1 MKVAVFSTK
10 SYDREYLDE
19 ANATAKHDLVY
30 FDSSLKSRTTKLAE
44 NFDAVCVFVNDILSQ
59 EVVESLASL
68 KVKAIVLRCAGFNNV
83 DVETACKLGLK
94 VLRVPAY
101 SPNAVAEHAVA
112 LIMALNRKTHKAY
125 NRVREGNF
133 SIERLMGF
141 ELSGKTVGVV
151 GTGRIGA
158 SFAQIMKGFG
168 CKVAAYDLYPNP
180 ALADSGVV
188 YLSLEELLRQSD
200 IISLHCPLTPE
211 TNRMINK
218 SSLGLM
224 KKGVMLINTS
234 RGKLIDSE
242 AAIEALKEGQLGYLG
257 IDVYEQEEKLF
268 FKDLSEIVI
277 LDDKISRLMTF
288 PNVLVT
294 SHQAYFTDNA
304 LTQIANTTIQNL
316 TDFENG
322 NINSQNQVCAD
333 RIKQLSIFSICQQ
346 NG

>member
-19 ANATAKHDLVY
+19 ANDASKHDLVY
-30 FDSSLKSRTTKLAE
+30 FETSLKPRTTKLAE
-44 NFDAVCVFVNDILSQ
+44 NFDAVCVFVNDILSK
-59 EVVESLASL
+59 EVIESLASL

-83 DVETACKLGLK
+83 DIETACRLGLK

-112 LIMALNRKTHKAY
+112 LILTLNRKTHKAY

-141 ELSGKTVGVV
+141 ELSGKTVGVI

-158 SFAQIMKGFG
+158 SFARIMQGFG
-168 CKVAAYDLYPNP
+168 SKVVAYDVYPSP
-180 ALADSGVV
+180 ALVDAGVE
-188 YLSLEELLRQSD
+188 YLTLEEVFRKSD

-218 SSLGLM
+218 NTLGIM
-224 KKGVMLINTS
+224 KKGAMLINTS

-294 SHQAYFTDNA
+294 AHQAYFTDNA
-304 LTQIANTTIQNL
+304 LTQIAQTTLQNL
-316 TDFENG
+316 TDLENR
-322 NINSQNQVCAD
+322 NINPQNQVCAD
-333 RIKQLSIFSICQQ
+333 RIK
-346 NG
+346 

>member
-19 ANATAKHDLVY
+19 ANGTSEHDLVY
-30 FDSSLKSRTTKLAE
+30 FETSLKPRTTKLAE
-44 NFDAVCVFVNDILSQ
+44 HFDAVCVFVNDILSK
-59 EVVESLASL
+59 EVLESLASL

-83 DVETACKLGLK
+83 ELETACRLGLK

-112 LIMALNRKTHKAY
+112 LIMTLNRKTHKAY

-141 ELSGKTVGVV
+141 ELYGKTVGVI

-158 SFAQIMKGFG
+158 SFARIMQGFG
-168 CKVAAYDLYPNP
+168 SKVVAYDVYPSP
-180 ALADSGVV
+180 ALVEAGVD
-188 YLSLEELLRQSD
+188 YLTLEEVFRKSD

-218 SSLGLM
+218 NTLGIM
-224 KKGVMLINTS
+224 KKGAMLINTS

-294 SHQAYFTDNA
+294 AHQAYFTDNA
-304 LTQIANTTIQNL
+304 LTQIAQTTIQNL
-316 TDFENG
+316 TDLENG
-322 NINSQNQVCAD
+322 NINPQNQVCAD
-333 RIKQLSIFSICQQ
+333 RIK
-346 NG
+346 